1 MDISNYFDSTKDI
14 VNKKRKA
21 IDDENKQKFFNI
33 CNIAI
38 KNLKETS
45 QIAVKEGPWGEIK
58 TKQWLYFC
66 IFGTEAK
73 TLSIIFWNF
82 VLAHHK

>member
-1 MDISNYFDSTKDI
+1 MDISNHFDSTKDI

-45 QIAVKEGPWGEIK
+45 QIAVKEGP
-58 TKQWLYFC
+58 
-66 IFGTEAK
+66 
-73 TLSIIFWNF
+73 
-82 VLAHHK
+82 